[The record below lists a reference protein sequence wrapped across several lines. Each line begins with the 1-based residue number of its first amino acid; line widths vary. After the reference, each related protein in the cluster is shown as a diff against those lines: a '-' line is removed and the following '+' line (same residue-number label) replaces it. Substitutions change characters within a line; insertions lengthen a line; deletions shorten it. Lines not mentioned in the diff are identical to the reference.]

1 MAAHREA
8 LALSLVSIRYTNFIT
23 AFATMAKRHKSLVLL
38 ARDHHEG
45 LLLALRLQ
53 QGKKALLRLWSH
65 NPRWQASYVAEFYD
79 KHLRRHFEAEEK
91 VLFPLASTIAAC
103 HHLVTELILEH
114 RTMEECVNRFRDPAA
129 NALEESLCS
138 FGALLEEHIR
148 KEDRVLFPAFEEHA
162 SKEMLQKAEA
172 AIGGFYP
179 RRSS

>member
-1 MAAHREA
+1 
-8 LALSLVSIRYTNFIT
+8 
-23 AFATMAKRHKSLVLL
+23 MAKRHKSLVLL

-91 VLFPLASTIAAC
+91 ALFPLASTIAAC
-103 HHLVTELILEH
+103 RPLVNELSLEH
-114 RTMEECVNRFRDPAA
+114 RTMEEYVDRFRNPAA
-129 NALEESLCS
+129 NALAKDLRS

>member
-1 MAAHREA
+1 
-8 LALSLVSIRYTNFIT
+8 
-23 AFATMAKRHKSLVLL
+23 MAKRHKSLVPL

-65 NPRWQASYVAEFYD
+65 DPRWQASFVAEFYD
-79 KHLRRHFEAEEK
+79 EHLRPHFDAEEK
-91 VLFPLASTIAAC
+91 GLFPLASTIAAC
-103 HHLVTELILEH
+103 RHLVTELTLEH
-114 RTMEECVNRFRDPAA
+114 RTMEEYVNRFRNPAA
-129 NALEESLCS
+129 NTLEKDLRS

-162 SKEMLQKAEA
+162 SKEMLQKAQA
-172 AIGGFYP
+172 AIGSFYP